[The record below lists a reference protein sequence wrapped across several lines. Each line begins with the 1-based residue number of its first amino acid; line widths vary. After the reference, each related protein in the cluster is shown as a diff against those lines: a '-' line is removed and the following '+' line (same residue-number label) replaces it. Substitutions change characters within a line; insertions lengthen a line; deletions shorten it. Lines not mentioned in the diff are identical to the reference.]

1 MIRRVLASIT
11 LALALVSSADAAILV
26 SSTFQPTPGLAG
38 YNTWT
43 INLATDFDQLST
55 IDAKFNSP
63 VMNQVNPLAFP
74 TIFQDNNALFGFVGA
89 NVLQDSQFLFN
100 TTTDSL
106 LVVPAP
112 TTSEGPAKLTS
123 AFTGFSPFVS
133 KNIAQLVIPTANELT
148 YNIVGVTRDNTEWS
162 AQGVFTAVPEPSS
175 MLLAGIGG
183 VAALLV
189 ARRRRATVQA

>member
-1 MIRRVLASIT
+1 MLLRAFCGWAVL
-11 LALALVSSADAAILV
+11 LAGIGSAQAAILV
-26 SSTFQPTPGLAG
+26 TAASQPTPGLSG
-38 YNTWT
+38 YTTWT
-43 INLATDFDQLST
+43 VNLSTDFDQLST

-63 VMNQVNPLAFP
+63 VMNQVNPLGFP

-112 TTSEGPAKLTS
+112 TTSEGPTKLTS

>member
-38 YNTWT
+38 FNTWT

-63 VMNQVNPLAFP
+63 VMNQVNPLGFP

-112 TTSEGPAKLTS
+112 TTSEGANKLTG

-133 KNIAQLVIPTANELT
+133 RNIAQIVIPATATAT
-148 YNIVGVTRDNTEWS
+148 YNIVGVTRDNAEWT
-162 AQGVFTAVPEPSS
+162 AQGSLVVPEPSS
-175 MLLAGIGG
+175 MLLAGIG
-183 VAALLV
+183 AATALVV
-189 ARRRRATVQA
+189 ARRRRQIAKV